1 MKRIIFISSIGGH
14 LEQLLKL
21 KKIIEEND
29 STLITEKNKS
39 SIFLKEKYEKIYF
52 LPYLLRKNYFRFV
65 FNFLIIFFKSI
76 IFFLKTKPEII
87 ITTGSACC
95 IPMCLIGKLFGSKII
110 FIETFSRINSK
121 TMTGSLCYH
130 FADIFIVQWEELIEQ
145 YPKSQYLGHIY

>member
-76 IFFLKTKPEII
+76 IFFLKT
-87 ITTGSACC
+87 
-95 IPMCLIGKLFGSKII
+95 
-110 FIETFSRINSK
+110 N
-121 TMTGSLCYH
+121 
-130 FADIFIVQWEELIEQ
+130 
-145 YPKSQYLGHIY
+145 